1 MSIEFQE
8 IFALNHSLKGINL
21 GLWGL
26 YSGRSPKASRLC
38 EMCEDVESKVGFSNG
53 REVSLNLEGKFH
65 VSGVWESKYLLL
77 SVNCWLFPDPEVP

>member
-1 MSIEFQE
+1 
-8 IFALNHSLKGINL
+8 
-21 GLWGL
+21 
-26 YSGRSPKASRLC
+26 
-38 EMCEDVESKVGFSNG
+38 MCEDVESKVGFSNG